1 MNDCTHERT
10 QEISRNTVDCGISG
24 TITWTRHVC
33 SDCGFVWIE
42 RHVEKPFALATQP
55 VTLSAQKNKRK
66 NKKK

>member
-1 MNDCTHERT
+1 MECNHERT

-42 RHVEKPFALATQP
+42 RHQERPFAPAM
-55 VTLSAQKNKRK
+55 LSAEKEKRK
-66 NKKK
+66 PKKNRKKT